1 MTGSTLGVEEEFLL
15 VDAEGIPTPQSP
27 ALLGKLPSN
36 FKPELRASQIEA
48 VTPPRK
54 TLAELRQDLVE
65 SREHLAVTAHEMG
78 VRVLPVGSPIRADE
92 PASDFTTTD
101 ARHRGIH
108 DLYAGSLRD
117 YNVCACQIHVCV
129 EDDDLAI
136 AILNQV
142 REWLPILLSL
152 GVNSPFANSVDTGFS
167 SWRVIQQSRFPC
179 SGLPPYSTSADQYE
193 DRMSVLTSVGALFD
207 DRTSFWLARRSPRY
221 PTIEFR
227 VADSA
232 ATVDDAILQAALCRA
247 LVNTAIADLERG
259 LEPRNFDEQCGSAAV
274 WTAARYGLTGPSIDP
289 VTGES
294 FSATSRAAELFD
306 YVAEALADTG
316 DYDLTAQLLD
326 DIERHG
332 TGAARQRKLAQ
343 GGLDA
348 LIDGIALTTGSGSM
362 SRQTGENSV

>member
-1 MTGSTLGVEEEFLL
+1 MTGSTLGIEEEFLL
-15 VDAEGIPTPQSP
+15 VDAEGIPTPQSS
-27 ALLGKLPSN
+27 ALLAKLPST

-54 TLAELRQDLVE
+54 TLAELRQDLLE
-65 SREHLAVTAHEMG
+65 SREHLAVTAHELG
-78 VRVLPVGSPIRADE
+78 VRVLPVGCPIRADDTL
-92 PASDFTTTD
+92 SDLTATD
-101 ARHRGIH
+101 ERHRGIH

-117 YNVCACQIHVCV
+117 YNVCACQVHVCV
-129 EDDDLAI
+129 EDDDLAV

-142 REWLPILLSL
+142 REWLPILVGL
-152 GVNSPFANSVDTGFS
+152 GVNSPFAHSVDTGFS

-207 DRTSFWLARRSPRY
+207 ERTSFWLARRSPRY

-227 VADSA
+227 VADAA
-232 ATVDDAILQAALCRA
+232 ATVDDAILQASLCRA
-247 LVNTAIADLERG
+247 LVKTAIADLERG
-259 LEPRNFDEQCGSAAV
+259 LTPIDFDDQCGSAAV
-274 WTAARYGLTGPSIDP
+274 WTAARYGLTGPSVDP

-294 FSATSRAAELFD
+294 LSATSRAAELFD
-306 YVAEALADTG
+306 YVSEALADAG

-326 DIERHG
+326 EVEMHG

-348 LIDGIALTTGSGSM
+348 LIDGIALPLGSESCQ
-362 SRQTGENSV
+362 RGEKSA